1 MNDAG
6 DRRGPGLKFPP
17 PLLVIGAIG
26 LGYLLDWLLPLPISA
41 WDLLWLTGVAL
52 IVLSVILALIALF
65 HFLEANTHVEPWH
78 PTTTIIEKGL
88 YRYSRNP
95 IYLAFCSTTLGSGL
109 ALNSWWI
116 VMGVLPLVY
125 LLQKLV
131 IKREEAYLANK
142 FGKVY
147 LDYKSRVR
155 RWL

>member
-1 MNDAG
+1 MSDIE

-17 PLLVIGAIG
+17 PLLVIGIIG
-26 LGYLLDWLLPLPISA
+26 LGYLVDWIVPLPIST
-41 WDLLWLTGVAL
+41 WDLLWLTGIAL
-52 IVLSVILALIALF
+52 IVLSIILALIALF
-65 HFLEANTHVEPWH
+65 HFLEAKTHVEPWH
-78 PTTTIIEKGL
+78 PTTTIIDKGL
-88 YRYSRNP
+88 FRYSRNP
-95 IYLAFCSTTLGSGL
+95 IYLAFCSTTVGSGL

-131 IKREEAYLANK
+131 IKREETYLETK